1 MSGNDLIQLSLTLA
15 LAASVALSPYL
26 SLAEDIYVPESP
38 LSNGTTKRLDFQP
51 TVVAASDGLLVV
63 AGGRDEMD
71 AHIAILD
78 PSTLE
83 VMRQIQPKMLVEDVA
98 VTADGDKIIVAGSN
112 GVSTE
117 LVVYTDGLNELS
129 HLDLDRLVGYPKL
142 SIEDDSV
149 LALAGQRTSI
159 ALPALSFYRLN
170 DNGELA
176 WRKDFQTEM
185 KLGSRGAWIDT
196 TAKLVFVNNATRPSV
211 AAYDFNSGRRV
222 ATLQVQSDI
231 SRDLTAYSVFGLVGS
246 ECGGSAPASLLISD
260 GSSRVSLVDF
270 DPLFESFD
278 VKAAIN
284 VRLRLLPGTKLETLK
299 DTSSVKPPALLA
311 SVCDQSVIWVA
322 NSFSNEI
329 AQFSRNPLT
338 SDLEKVGSLD
348 LPGLPNAVALQPN
361 GQHGYA
367 VLKIAKSVVSFRRSA
382 PDSEANPIVGD
393 DKVREIQRFLSAKGY
408 LYGSIDGLVGPS
420 TVKALEVIGKRY
432 AVDLDIRSDPAAT
445 LSKLKSTLAGE

>member
-1 MSGNDLIQLSLTLA
+1 MSGSDLVQLSLTLA
-15 LAASVALSPYL
+15 LAASVALSPCS

-83 VMRQIQPKMLVEDVA
+83 VTRQIQPKMLVEDVV

-117 LVVYTDGLNELS
+117 LAVYTDGLNELS
-129 HLDLDRLVGYPKL
+129 HLDLDRLVGYPQL
-142 SIEDDSV
+142 SISDDDIV
-149 LALAGQRTSI
+149 ALAGQKTAI
-159 ALPALSFYRLN
+159 ASPALSFYRLYG
-170 DNGELA
+170 GELG
-176 WRKDFQTEM
+176 RRRDFPSEL
-185 KLGSRGAWIDT
+185 KYGSRGVWIDT

-222 ATLQVQSDI
+222 ATLQVQSDN

-270 DPLFESFD
+270 DPLFKTFD

-284 VRLRLLPGTKLETLK
+284 VRLRLLPGTKLETLR

-348 LPGLPNAVALQPN
+348 LPGLPNAIALQPN

-367 VLKIAKSVVSFRRSA
+367 VLKTAKSVVSFRRSA
-382 PDSEANPIVGD
+382 PDSEAKPIVGD

-420 TVKALEVIGKRY
+420 TVKALEVISKRY

-445 LSKLKSTLAGE
+445 LSKLKSTLVDE